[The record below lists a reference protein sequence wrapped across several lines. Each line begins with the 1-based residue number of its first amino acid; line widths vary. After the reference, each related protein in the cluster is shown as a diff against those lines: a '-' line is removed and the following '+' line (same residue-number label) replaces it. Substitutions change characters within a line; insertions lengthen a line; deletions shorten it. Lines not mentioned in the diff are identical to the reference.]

1 LQQSPSRIRRS
12 FWAAAGV
19 SLALVLG
26 ACGSA
31 AAPAASTGGSSS
43 GATASAAS
51 TGQAASGNTFT
62 MSLISTGTNKVPAFT
77 TTGEDSEIYGQI
89 YDSLLEINSKTNEI
103 GPGLATSYSVSPDG
117 KTWTLPLRQGVKW
130 QGGYGD
136 FTCADVQF
144 TWNFNKDPQ
153 NKSFWQTTA
162 SNVDSVDCP
171 DPYTAVF
178 HLKTPFL
185 GFVWNLANIQP
196 STGYVMSAKAWAK
209 LGKDGYNQTP
219 IGTGPFMLQSLTP
232 GQQVVLVPNPDYWG
246 TKPSIDKLVF
256 KVITDTQT
264 AALAV
269 KTGQVDVAGI
279 DALTATEYKS
289 TPGVSVLTKQAMH
302 TDYLELN
309 QLVKPLNDV
318 RVREAMRYAIDYQ
331 GLVKTVVQGFG
342 VPGYGGMIGPQQTG
356 FDASANPQ
364 NVYDPAKAKQL
375 LQQAGVTTPLQG
387 FFTTY
392 NDTQDVNMAQ
402 YIAADFQAVGINYQP
417 RPLERGTL
425 VQVRIQDTTPAAIIG
440 DTWGPDPSSNFDG
453 TLLGANIPPKGL
465 DIARYTGIDTWWNQQ
480 HSAATQADRLK
491 ALSGLQAQITKD
503 VPIIQLYLGSDVWL
517 VNNRVKNFE
526 PTTLFSSDPFNLVSL
541 SGS

>member
-1 LQQSPSRIRRS
+1 LQQPLPSRTRRRL
-12 FWAAAGV
+12 AAIAALV
-19 SLALVLG
+19 ASALVLG
-26 ACGSA
+26 ACGSSASPA
-31 AAPAASTGGSSS
+31 ATGSGGASQASGSAQPAAS
-43 GATASAAS
+43 A
-51 TGQAASGNTFT
+51 NTFT
-62 MSLISTGTNKVPAFT
+62 MSLISTGTNKIPAFT
-77 TTGEDSEIYGQI
+77 TTGEDSQIYGQI
-89 YDSLLEINSKTNEI
+89 YDALLEIKPGTIEL
-103 GPGLATSYSVSPDG
+103 GPGLATSYTVSPDG
-117 KTWTLPLRQGVKW
+117 KTWTLQLRKGVQW
-130 QGGYGD
+130 QGGYGE
-136 FTCADVQF
+136 FTCDDVQF
-144 TWNFNKDPQ
+144 TWNLNKDP
-153 NKSFWQTTA
+153 NNHSFWQTTA
-162 SNVDSVDCP
+162 SNVDRVDCP

-196 STGYVMSAKAWAK
+196 STGYVLSHKAWEK

-232 GQQVVLVPNPDYWG
+232 GQQAVLVPNPNYWG

-269 KTGQVDVAGI
+269 KTGQIDAAAI
-279 DALTATEYKS
+279 DALTAKQYQN
-289 TPGVSVLTKQAMH
+289 TPGVTVLTKQAMH

-309 QLVKPLNDV
+309 ELVKPLDDV

-342 VPGYGGMIGPQQTG
+342 TPGYAGMIAPQQTG
-356 FDASANPQ
+356 FDPSVNPQ
-364 NVYDPAKAKQL
+364 NTYDPAKAKQL
-375 LQQAGVTTPLQG
+375 LQEAGVKLPLQG

-402 YIAADFQAVGINYQP
+402 YVAADFQAVGIDFQP

-425 VQVRIQDTTPAAIIG
+425 VQVRIQDTTPASIIG

-465 DIARYTGIDTWWNQQ
+465 DIARYRGIDTWWQQQ

-491 ALSGLQAQITKD
+491 ALSGLQAQIAKD
-503 VPIIQLYLGSDVWL
+503 VPVIQLYLGSDVWL
-517 VNNRVKNFE
+517 VNNRVKDFE
-526 PTTLFSSDPFNLVSL
+526 PTTLFSSDPLYLVKV